1 MVAGPIVLDIHAQG
15 IVLVVKRVVCAMI
28 GSATWQIRGIIF
40 ILQCISMKS
49 LVLLGFV
56 TQSVW
61 LNPLKF
67 MDLVFLREYGKLESW
82 FQVVAMGI
90 IGTFVKDGVWLHAP
104 DELSPV
110 IEDLGY
116 FMASFGSTSYGL
128 MGGILWIVTL
138 VC

>member
-1 MVAGPIVLDIHAQG
+1 MV
-15 IVLVVKRVVCAMI
+15 
-28 GSATWQIRGIIF
+28 
-40 ILQCISMKS
+40 S
-49 LVLLGFV
+49 LKVG
-56 TQSVW
+56 
-61 LNPLKF
+61 
-67 MDLVFLREYGKLESW
+67 

-138 VC
+138 RRCNLRFNHLV